1 MEAVLPLTPDKAILS
16 RFREGD
22 ADAAANEFVRT
33 YQRFVYATALRYL
46 RSEED
51 AYDAAQE
58 VFIRALKNIH
68 KFRGESSISTWLYRI
83 VMNVCSSMKRKEKLR
98 SFFSFEDIEPHTH
111 SHETAPDQA
120 VQDNEFNE
128 RLERMLQQLPEKQR
142 ETFVLRYFHEL
153 SYEEISKMLGT
164 SVGGLKAN
172 YCQAVKKLAVH
183 LTQTTA
189 SE

>member
-1 MEAVLPLTPDKAILS
+1 MEAVLSLTPDQAILS

-22 ADAAANEFVRT
+22 ANAAANEFVRT
-33 YQRFVYATALRYL
+33 YQRFVYATASRYL
-46 RSEED
+46 RSDED
-51 AYDAAQE
+51 AYDASQE

-68 KFRGESSISTWLYRI
+68 KFRGESSLSTWLYRI
-83 VMNVCSSMKRKEKLR
+83 TINVCSSMKRKQKLR
-98 SFFSFEDIEPHTH
+98 SVFSLEDIEPHAH
-111 SHETAPDQA
+111 SHETAPDQM
-120 VQDNEFNE
+120 VQDNEFND
-128 RLERMLQQLPEKQR
+128 RLHAMLQQLPEKQR

-153 SYEEISKMLGT
+153 SYEEISQMLGT

-189 SE
+189 LE